1 MRWLPRRIGLL
12 GSAAARLQTRF
23 WRDRRGGVAIFA
35 AAAIIPLLGA
45 LGLATDVSRAYL
57 VKSRLQDA
65 VDAAALAGGKV
76 ITSSTRDADI
86 QTYFTANFPVGFM
99 QAVDATTGAA
109 TPVPVISDNHTA
121 NAAATTV
128 TVTASARIPTTFMR
142 ILGFDDITVSATAT
156 ATRAMAGLD
165 VVLAMDVSGS
175 MGMPM
180 SKMDAAQSAA
190 KSLVEYL
197 FDGAATSPTT
207 VVNGTTYYLLNIGL
221 VPWNHHVRVTR
232 NGVAFSSVT
241 TQSVAAFT
249 NPFTGTSQSTLYYAN
264 NSPVPL
270 LWDPRCWNRTNCS
283 SSSNR
288 DSTWS
293 GAVYARYIDDGD
305 NGNDGDFVL
314 GQATVGGKS
323 WMGWEPAPDRWS
335 QPRSGDWTSTTGGYQ
350 GGHNWTGDPRQ
361 CYAVYWSNTTLD
373 DSSYP
378 AEVPNRNAGTTGSS
392 TRTTWTYPNPSYN
405 STWSDCMG
413 APAQGIT
420 DLTHTKSTIEN
431 AIDELSPAGGTIIP
445 GGLYWAW
452 EVVTPGGPYN
462 AAVASPPFPRAQAI
476 VLFTDGKN
484 ESYFG
489 DGYKMTFGYDTN
501 GATSTTHGYLP
512 QPPAATPTTYNNLNN
527 RLIAMATAIKT
538 AGVRIYVVKYQ
549 DNDANNTAVLKQVAS
564 GPSAPYYFDAADS
577 GQLQDAF
584 QQIAADLSKLRLS
597 K

>member
-1 MRWLPRRIGLL
+1 MRWLPRRGGL
-12 GSAAARLQTRF
+12 GRAAARLHARF

-86 QTYFTANFPVGFM
+86 QAYFTANFPVGFM
-99 QAVDATTGAA
+99 QAVDANTGAA
-109 TPVPVISDNHTA
+109 APALVISDNHTQT
-121 NAAATTV
+121 AAATTV
-128 TVTASARIPTTFMR
+128 TVSASARIPTTFMR
-142 ILGFDDITVSATAT
+142 ILGFADVTVSATAT

-175 MGMPM
+175 MGQPM
-180 SKMDAAQSAA
+180 SKMDAAKAA
-190 KSLVEYL
+190 ADSLVDYL

-207 VVNGTTYYLLNIGL
+207 VVNGTTYYLLNVGL
-221 VPWNHHVRVTR
+221 VPWNHQVNVTR
-232 NGVAFSSVT
+232 NGVSFSSVT
-241 TQSVAAFT
+241 TQTVSSFA
-249 NPFTGTSQSTLYYAN
+249 NPFTGLSQSTLYYAN

-288 DSTWS
+288 DSTWA
-293 GAVYARYIDDGD
+293 GAVYARYLDDGN
-305 NGNDGDFVL
+305 NGDDGDFVL
-314 GQATVGGKS
+314 GQVTVGGKQ

-335 QPRSGDWTSTTGGYQ
+335 EPRSGTWSSTTGGNQ
-350 GGHNWTGDPRQ
+350 GGHNWTGQ
-361 CYAVYWSNTTLD
+361 SKLCYATYWSNSTLN

-392 TRTTWTYPNPSYN
+392 SFTTWTYPNPSHN
-405 STWSDCMG
+405 STSSECMD
-413 APAQGIT
+413 APSQGIT
-420 DLTHTKSTIEN
+420 DLTHTKSTITN
-431 AIDELSPAGGTIIP
+431 AIGQLSPAGGTIIP

-484 ESYFG
+484 ESFYG
-489 DGYKMTFGYDTN
+489 DGYKMTFGYDTD

-512 QPPAATPTTYNNLNN
+512 QPPAASATTYNNLNN
-527 RLIAMATAIKT
+527 RLIAMASAIKT

-549 DNDANNTAVLKQVAS
+549 DNDPNNTAVLQQVAS
-564 GPSAPYYFDAADS
+564 GPSSPYYFDAADS
-577 GQLQDAF
+577 AQLQAAF

-597 K
+597 M